1 MVISIPEDK
10 KTEIISLIHAFV
22 VPRHHHTLRDFQQIV
37 GTVNWLFNVFPLLKP
52 GPSSVYDKMRGK
64 SKPLAQIYINLD
76 ILREQMWLTNHM
88 ENMPGVLLL
97 ESLDWSPETAE
108 DVVTIYTD
116 ASLVGL
122 GFWYPEINFGFQ
134 SQLPPNTPL
143 GSIFFFKALAVCS
156 AIHSLTDT
164 ANSSPHCHFH

>member
-1 MVISIPEDK
+1 
-10 KTEIISLIHAFV
+10 
-22 VPRHHHTLRDFQQIV
+22 
-37 GTVNWLFNVFPLLKP
+37 
-52 GPSSVYDKMRGK
+52 
-64 SKPLAQIYINLD
+64 
-76 ILREQMWLTNHM
+76 MWLTNHM
-88 ENMPGVLLL
+88 EHMPGVLLL

-134 SQLPPNTPL
+134 SQLPLNAPL
-143 GSIFFFKALAVCS
+143 GSIFFFEALAVCS

-164 ANSSPHCHFH
+164 EPIPRHVAIFTDNTNTVDIFNSL